1 MESLAVE
8 DIVDAGL
15 EPNVRRQPDSD
26 VERGLV
32 VSQDPETPQR
42 VDPGTFVTI
51 IVSSGKPKVRVP
63 SLVGRTRDEAVAE
76 LSDANLRAN
85 VVEVNSSEQSGI
97 VLATSPKAGE
107 TVVEGTTVRVNV
119 SKGPKP
125 VAVPNVVGQQYASA
139 ESALQGLG
147 FGVAR
152 ANVES
157 DEPAGIVVG
166 QSPGAGSEASKGSTV
181 TLQVSEGPTDLG
193 GARRDEPGRGVS
205 PRAQLQSS
213 GFRHEVVREDTE
225 DLSLDGLVISQDPPG
240 GTELEP
246 GETVT
251 LVVGRFVEP
260 ADEEEPIVPPPP
272 PDTTTTTP

>member
-1 MESLAVE
+1 M
-8 DIVDAGL
+8 
-15 EPNVRRQPDSD
+15 RRQPDSD

-63 SLVGRTRDEAVAE
+63 NLVGRTRDEAVAE

-181 TLQVSEGPTDLG
+181 TLQVSEGPQTSEVPDVTSQDV
-193 GARRDEPGRGVS
+193 AS
-205 PRAQLQSS
+205 ARAQLQSS
-213 GFRHEVVREDTE
+213 GFRTNVVREDTE
-225 DLSLDGLVISQDPPG
+225 DVSLDGLVISQDPPG
-240 GTELEP
+240 GSELEP